1 VIAFFAV
8 LRDGKRTRASVKREI
23 ERHPGINKKELC
35 EKLGVAWNTIRH
47 HVNVLQRRGQV
58 HVEDRGWEHELYPSE
73 LKVQERAWLRA
84 LHDDDSAM
92 VLEAVMADPGI
103 GVYQMSE
110 ELGLSR
116 KIIRTHLTRLMEDG
130 VVRRIG
136 SARPRYKPLDPPPG
150 IDPFM
155 RHQP

>member
-1 VIAFFAV
+1 M
-8 LRDGKRTRASVKREI
+8 
-23 ERHPGINKKELC
+23 
-35 EKLGVAWNTIRH
+35 
-47 HVNVLQRRGQV
+47 
-58 HVEDRGWEHELYPSE
+58 EDRGWKHELYPAE
-73 LKVQERAWLRA
+73 LKAPERAWLRA

-92 VLEAVMADPGI
+92 VLEAVVAYPGI

-116 KIIRTHLTRLMEDG
+116 KIIRTHLSRLMEDG

-136 SARPRYKPLDPPPG
+136 SARPRYKPLEPPSG

-155 RHQP
+155 RHPHQESDR